1 MENMIGKEILN
12 YRIEQELG
20 QGGMGS
26 VYLATNKNIDQKVAI
41 KALNANLA
49 GSVVIR
55 KKFRDEAQLL
65 CSLDHP
71 NIVKFL
77 NFVEN
82 DDGVFLIMEL
92 IDGIT
97 LEDFINN
104 KNGLIV
110 ESRAY
115 EMFDQILNA
124 FAYAHKKGVVHRD
137 IKPANIILTNDGD
150 GNFVPKVLDFGIA
163 TIVSESSETEKGW
176 VVGTPAYMSP
186 EQVLGTKVDSRSD
199 IYSLG
204 VLLHQMLTGRA
215 PYDTTTL
222 SELEI
227 NNKVV
232 KDPLPRMKE
241 FYPHISDKMQ
251 KMVDKATA
259 KAPDQRFQSCNDFR
273 KILKNTL
280 NPDPVKRGIK
290 IAAAALVLLLLGGGL
305 WYWDT
310 HRIKTYYYK
319 DYVEQ
324 WGVPKGIHKLSASE
338 FHHRQAS
345 YRFVYKEKKLQS
357 LALVNSKGNI
367 QNWNAVDDSSQDR
380 FDRPVNATFSYRS
393 SGNIDYV
400 LYLDRSGKT
409 LLKKSYNEGKDGKIN
424 LFIFQ
429 YNDEYGTEKKLPKD
443 MTGYIKLENEY
454 AERGAISRFALTFDE
469 QGFLSAIHYRN
480 ADQAVGDGEHIY
492 GKRYERDEKGRVV
505 KEYLLAH
512 DDSVRA
518 TSWGLA
524 VKQFE
529 YDAEDNWVKAVY
541 LAPDGSPSYD
551 SKGGISVHVME
562 YDQKQGN
569 LTYSWFQDSDGNLT
583 LPKIYGAAGFMYEY
597 NNDGQVI
604 LQFTL
609 GTDKNPMYSAA
620 GHIGTQD
627 EYDAYGYISKRMYI
641 DENKQPAVAKD
652 GSTIVINKNDTNG
665 NALEKQYF
673 DIDNQ
678 PCEIPA
684 GYSKIV
690 WERDNLGNPLSA
702 FYYDANDSLC
712 LLNTGVAGWSH
723 EYNDQN
729 KLTKTI
735 NYGTDKQPH
744 EDKNGVIVQEYEY
757 DSKGNEIKN
766 ASYESD
772 GKTLKLN
779 NNGIAG
785 VRLEY
790 DNGKIIKT
798 EYFDEKEQPTEGY
811 YDHAKWEAAYDD
823 MGNQTEISYFDKN
836 GVFIRGT
843 KNTYDGRG
851 NLVERFPIGKDKNL
865 AQGYLI
871 ARYKY
876 DEHDNRIEVAY
887 YNANNQ
893 LRITTNEYAKI
904 TYAFDDRNQEIERRY
919 YNENGKLFVN
929 PEEGYAIQ
937 KSEYDNRGNNI
948 TISYFGVSEKS
959 VKGKHGYATRIMEW
973 NALGGMIRSTYFDEQ
988 GSFTKPEVLAPEDL
1002 YGYDKWGNQ
1011 NYQAT
1016 ADGFGNKINDPI
1028 KGYAIIRWDFDI
1040 RGNRISESYYDKDDK
1055 PCVNEQ
1061 RSVHKLVWAYDKH
1074 NRWIEFSCYDINNK
1088 PCVDKNNDIHKI
1100 VRAYDE
1106 RGNKTEERY
1115 YDASVS
1121 LRKDDYAIEKYKYDE
1136 RNRQVERAL
1145 YNYLDRSTNNNIGW
1159 HRIVSSYSESEVRY
1173 DIDYAVNGSIVSEW
1187 MYDPKADQLTRT
1199 DGWRRWWENSR
1210 ASLPVRLDD
1219 YTQVTA
1225 ISLSGNT
1232 CTVTLRINFS
1242 KYDLSGTDIVTLE
1255 DDAKEYGKLWRED
1268 SKMPRYGA
1276 LVLLGM
1282 DNADRE
1288 LYRISY

>member
-1 MENMIGKEILN
+1 MENLIGKEILN

-20 QGGMGS
+20 KGGMGS
-26 VYLATNKNIDQKVAI
+26 VYLAVNKNIDQKVAV

-97 LEDFINN
+97 LEDFINS

-137 IKPANIILTNDGD
+137 IKPANIILTNDSE

-259 KAPDQRFQSCNDFR
+259 KAPEQRFQSCNDFR

-280 NPDPVKRGIK
+280 KPDPVQRGIK
-290 IAAAALVLLLLGGGL
+290 ITSAALVLLLLGGGL
-305 WYWDT
+305 WYWDA

-324 WGVPKGIHKLSASE
+324 WGVPKGIHKLSTSE
-338 FHHRQAS
+338 FRHRQAS

-443 MTGYIKLENEY
+443 MTGYVKLEDEY

-469 QGFLSAIHYRN
+469 QGFLSTIHYRN

-492 GKRYERDEKGRVV
+492 GKRYERDEKGRVI
-505 KEYLLAH
+505 KEYLLAR

-551 SKGGISVHVME
+551 SKGGVSVHVME
-562 YDQKQGN
+562 YDQKFGN

-583 LPKIYGAAGFMYEY
+583 LPKKWGIAGTVYEY
-597 NNDGQVI
+597 NDDGQVI

-620 GHIGTQD
+620 GYIGTQD

-641 DENKQPAVAKD
+641 DENRQPAVAKD
-652 GSTIVINKNDTNG
+652 GSTIVITKNDPKG
-665 NALEKQYF
+665 NPLERQYF
-673 DIDNQ
+673 NIDNQ
-678 PCEIPA
+678 PYEIPA

-690 WERDNLGNPLSA
+690 GEWDSFGNQLSA
-702 FYYDANDSLC
+702 FYYDVNDSLC
-712 LLNTGVAGWSH
+712 FLNTGVAGWSH

-729 KLTKTI
+729 KLKKTI

-785 VRLEY
+785 VKLEY
-790 DNGKIIKT
+790 DNGKIIKA
-798 EYFDEKEQPTEGY
+798 EYFDEKEKLTEGLY
-811 YDHAKWEAAYDD
+811 GHAKWEAAYDD
-823 MGNQTEISYFDKN
+823 MGNQIAIDY
-836 GVFIRGT
+836 
-843 KNTYDGRG
+843 YDIDDDWAGGFESIYDERG
-851 NLVERFPIGKDKNL
+851 NLLEKDTYEK
-865 AQGYLI
+865 LI
-871 ARYKY
+871 TRWKY
-876 DEHDNRIEVAY
+876 DERDNCIETAY
-887 YNANNQ
+887 YDRKTNKLAVNSEGYAKVTYVYDEKNQIIEQRFYNANGN
-893 LRITTNEYAKI
+893 LTLVKSEAYT
-904 TYAFDDRNQEIERRY
+904 
-919 YNENGKLFVN
+919 
-929 PEEGYAIQ
+929 GYAIV
-937 KSEYDNRGNNI
+937 KHEYDNRGNN
-948 TISYFGVSEKS
+948 TKTSFYDSSEKLT
-959 VKGKHGYATRIMEW
+959 KGDSAMVIREFDAMGQRIHT
-973 NALGGMIRSTYFDEQ
+973 TYFTGNE
-988 GSFTKPEVLAPEDL
+988 KPNGDQPETFI
-1002 YGYDKWGNQ
+1002 GYDRWGNR
-1011 NYQAT
+1011 NYIAV
-1016 ADGFGNKINDPI
+1016 ADGFGNLINTPL
-1028 KGYAIIRWDFDI
+1028 GFAITRSEYDI
-1040 RGNRISESYYDKDDK
+1040 RGNLLSESYYDKDDK
-1055 PCVNEQ
+1055 PCVAKDSN
-1061 RSVHKLVWAYDKH
+1061 VHKIEWAYDKW
-1074 NRWIEFSCYDINNK
+1074 NRQTETSYYDVNNK
-1088 PCVDKNNDIHKI
+1088 PCLNKKSNIHKI
-1100 VRAYDE
+1100 ETTYDGKG
-1106 RGNKTEERY
+1106 RVTEKRY
-1115 YDASVS
+1115 YDASLA
-1121 LRKDDYAIEKYKYDE
+1121 LRKNIFAIEKYKYDE
-1136 RNRQVERAL
+1136 RGRVMEYAM
-1145 YNYLDRSTNNNIGW
+1145 YDYLDRPVNDDGF
-1159 HRIVSSYSESEVRY
+1159 HRYVRSYDEAGFWYEKY
-1173 DIDYAVNGSIVSEW
+1173 YTVNGNITSEW
-1187 MYDPKADQLTRT
+1187 RRDPNTEKWTRT
-1199 DGWRRWWENSR
+1199 DTWRQFWEDEKS
-1210 ASLPVRLDD
+1210 SLPIELE
-1219 YTQVTA
+1219 YTMVTA
-1225 ISLSGNT
+1225 INISGNV
-1232 CTVTLRINFS
+1232 CTVTLRANVS
-1242 KYDLSGTDIVTLE
+1242 KYDISGADMKTLE
-1255 DDAKEYGKLWRED
+1255 DEGRFFAEYWKENA
-1268 SKMPRYGA
+1268 KMPGNTT
-1276 LVLLGM
+1276 LTVLGV
-1282 DNADRE
+1282 DNAGRE
-1288 LYRISY
+1288 LYRVSH